1 MRPIAEETIPQ
12 RSHARCLLIAT
23 TLVRRLLAMEVVLPA
38 SINGCGTTW
47 YGASDRERDGS
58 YVVTEW
64 IVFLFMPLIP
74 LGSKRVWPMPK
85 EQTAW
90 WKASVGNQFK
100 VTRVPM
106 NWSQV
111 VKGYAV
117 TAGIVLFCRLF
128 L

>member
-1 MRPIAEETIPQ
+1 M
-12 RSHARCLLIAT
+12 
-23 TLVRRLLAMEVVLPA
+23 PA

-47 YGASDRERDGS
+47 YGASDRDRDGS

-64 IVFLFMPLIP
+64 VVFLFMPLIP
-74 LGSKRVWPMPK
+74 LGSKRVWPIPK
-85 EQTAW
+85 QPTAW
-90 WKASVGNQFK
+90 WKASGGNQFK

-111 VKGYAV
+111 LKGYAV
-117 TAGIVLFCRLF
+117 TVGIVIFCRVF